1 MAASTHRASV
11 AQVRGPHLIVEALGE
26 ELVIYD
32 RHTNKAHL
40 LDPRA
45 VAIWNAAEKGCSMD
59 DLAGVV
65 EGDTIEDRTR
75 VAQLAVAE
83 LERAGLLQSEVPAL
97 ERRQLLKSLGTMAAL
112 PMVVSILAPTS
123 AAAASNVL
131 PGDPCIQFVDSCQT
145 PIFGVPF
152 LCQDPDG
159 MGPKIGRCC
168 PDQPTR
174 TDTLL
179 DGQFCSFHEECC
191 SFVCDMMAGKCLG
204 DFLPPPPPPA

>member
-1 MAASTHRASV
+1 MAASTHRPTV
-11 AQVRGPHLIVEALGE
+11 AQVRGSHLIVENLGE
-26 ELVIYD
+26 ELVVFD

-45 VAIWNAAEKGCSMD
+45 AAIWNAAEKGCSMD

-65 EGDTIEDRTR
+65 DGDTLEERTR

-83 LERAGLLQSEVPAL
+83 LERAGLLQSEVPGL
-97 ERRQLLKSLGTMAAL
+97 QRRELLKSLGTMAAL

-145 PIFGVPF
+145 PILGVPF

-159 MGPKIGRCC
+159 PGPKIGRCC

-179 DGQFCSFHEECC
+179 DGQFCSTNNECC
-191 SFVCDMMAGKCLG
+191 SFNCDLLANKCMG
-204 DFLPPPPPPA
+204 NF